1 MTIKLT
7 PDQAGKLRD
16 LSEYTGSEPQE
27 LLDNWIDELHKSL
40 EEVKEEEE

>member
-7 PDQAGKLRD
+7 PNQAGKLRD
-16 LSEYTGSEPQE
+16 LSEYTGQDPQE

-40 EEVKEEEE
+40 TEVKEEE